1 MDKWLLKFYG
11 KKNSINCTVFPTI
24 IFIFELRCIIFLCVW
39 KGWKWTHVEQIFQV
53 DYNEILLSLE
63 VTYSMCELF
72 LNILGQIIR
81 IWVFSIF
88 LRFIYYCTTLFYFE
102 MHTFYCGSWYDAKF
116 LLIVAV
122 TPLYYPQNI
131 YTYIYFMLC

>member
-1 MDKWLLKFYG
+1 MDKWLLKFFG
-11 KKNSINCTVFPTI
+11 KKNSINCTVFPKI
-24 IFIFELRCIIFLCVW
+24 IFIFELRCIMFFCENVHMWNKFFKLPTM
-39 KGWKWTHVEQIFQV
+39 K
-53 DYNEILLSLE
+53 ILLSLE
-63 VTYSMCELF
+63 VTYSRCELF

-88 LRFIYYCTTLFYFE
+88 LSFIYYCIMLFYFE
-102 MHTFYCGSWYDAKF
+102 MHAFYCGSWYDAEF

-131 YTYIYFMLC
+131 YTYIHFMLC